1 MIFIIYFDFVF
12 SLTKISIGQEEIR
25 VFENCPNNF
34 ESFETFQFGGESEGL
49 RANLELSPREK
60 TIEICCKPCCDCYST
75 VTVNCAD
82 VAEPIIQNDKR
93 SQIVDFLKRALSW
106 TFINTLHIH
115 ESCEDFFQ
123 FEKGKSSATLVN
135 IEPPNLDN
143 AGLLNLQKISS

>member
-34 ESFETFQFGGESEGL
+34 ESFETFQFRGESEGL

-82 VAEPIIQNDKR
+82 VAAVFKILPEIFA
-93 SQIVDFLKRALSW
+93 SERAR
-106 TFINTLHIH
+106 
-115 ESCEDFFQ
+115 
-123 FEKGKSSATLVN
+123 
-135 IEPPNLDN
+135 
-143 AGLLNLQKISS
+143 AGPS